1 MRSNLVLKIVW
12 LSLKEWKLA
21 GLMHRLIWSYADFSD
36 DMFYI
41 LSILGIKE
49 GDKTEK
55 DEKRPESSA
64 MRTRRMRRERR
75 STGIANYTAE
85 VSLIYRSIVQDKWGI
100 QNSIFHIFFMKY
112 KPYHI

>member
-1 MRSNLVLKIVW
+1 ML
-12 LSLKEWKLA
+12 
-21 GLMHRLIWSYADFSD
+21 YTCFSC
-36 DMFYI
+36 DMFHI

-49 GDKTEK
+49 GEKTEK

-85 VSLIYRSIVQDKWGI
+85 VSPIYRIVQDKWGI
-100 QNSIFHIFFMKY
+100 EYSIFHIFFMKY
-112 KPYHI
+112 YNNTLNTRTPIFRITRLF